1 MKSKQRELGRSE
13 GQRVR
18 LLNMSEK
25 ERVRVQR
32 GGLDRKRTHLSGKLQ
47 GNRQRR
53 ASRGTNGLVHTTA
66 QFGTTKDPRAGP
78 SAHCLGFKWPHQ
90 CGEMKASRCALH
102 QQRPRLVCMCGSAAQ
117 RAALWESLPVSCH
130 RYSRCGIDPSFGFQS
145 FKDCRLNI
153 HFYDTELS
161 PGAC

>member
-25 ERVRVQR
+25 ERVSIQR
-32 GGLDRKRTHLSGKLQ
+32 NGLDRKRTHLSGKLQ

-78 SAHCLGFKWPHQ
+78 SARCLGFKWPHQ

-102 QQRPRLVCMCGSAAQ
+102 RQRPRLALHVRVCRPEGGPLGAFA
-117 RAALWESLPVSCH
+117 RLLPSLQPMQH
-130 RYSRCGIDPSFGFQS
+130 RSFFWFS
-145 FKDCRLNI
+145 VF
-153 HFYDTELS
+153 
-161 PGAC
+161 